1 MSDDYMVTRC
11 ICDDITF
18 AEIKKIS
25 AQRGYVNVHQLADAQ
40 ICANN
45 CKMCIPYIHRMLK
58 TGKTAFKEI
67 EERSNAY

>member
-1 MSDDYMVTRC
+1 MRDDYMVTRC

-18 AEIKKIS
+18 AELKEICAK
-25 AQRGYVNVHQLADAQ
+25 RGYSTVNQLANAQ

-45 CKMCIPYIHRMLK
+45 CKMCAPYIHRMLK

-67 EERSNAY
+67 EERSSLY